1 MIDSKFY
8 LHDEYIFPKLYL
20 KTKKGI
26 WLFNYIFFSCKRN
39 EGGREY
45 EANNPTNFNNI
56 SQPSAKLIRSNETS
70 RFNYS
75 LRSTIRGK
83 KKKKKKREKR
93 KKKLPR
99 KKSGGEVVRTP
110 RITKKKKKKKSQ
122 SIIFGREN
130 KKKRADRDGVSWF
143 PHRFTFARWKI

>member
-83 KKKKKKREKR
+83 KKKKKKKREKEKEITEEKVWRRSR
-93 KKKLPR
+93 KNSSNHEEEEEEEVSIDNIRPR
-99 KKSGGEVVRTP
+99 K
-110 RITKKKKKKKSQ
+110 
-122 SIIFGREN
+122 
-130 KKKRADRDGVSWF
+130 
-143 PHRFTFARWKI
+143 

>member
-75 LRSTIRGK
+75 LRSIIRGK
-83 KKKKKKREKR
+83 KKKKKREKEKEITEEKVWRRSR
-93 KKKLPR
+93 KNSSNHEEEEEEEEVSIDNIRPR
-99 KKSGGEVVRTP
+99 K
-110 RITKKKKKKKSQ
+110 
-122 SIIFGREN
+122 
-130 KKKRADRDGVSWF
+130 
-143 PHRFTFARWKI
+143 

>member
-75 LRSTIRGK
+75 LRSTVRG
-83 KKKKKKREKR
+83 KKKKKKREKEKEITEEKVWRRSR
-93 KKKLPR
+93 KNSSNHEEEEEEEEVSIDNIRPR
-99 KKSGGEVVRTP
+99 K
-110 RITKKKKKKKSQ
+110 
-122 SIIFGREN
+122 
-130 KKKRADRDGVSWF
+130 
-143 PHRFTFARWKI
+143 